1 MAFVLIVVG
10 LPLLLLH
17 PLEVSILPPLKQTQ
31 LLRPRPSKEE
41 EEYDDGGDMWARG
54 AFRQG
59 GSAGSANGFRERRR
73 EGGGCKKDSST
84 KRPPE
89 RAGEPAPKTRAHYSN
104 QRERTDERTHE
115 GTKEQPPR
123 RSKYPSLS
131 SIKSFLRVG
140 ASTSLLVNA
149 FLCKRNIFSTRGGC
163 QATCKMFLDYICSN
177 VFLYVTKFGHVSL
190 LSETCT

>member
-1 MAFVLIVVG
+1 MMMAVICGREGHSGKEAALGPQMDFENEG
-10 LPLLLLH
+10 GRG
-17 PLEVSILPPLKQTQ
+17 EDAKKT
-31 LLRPRPSKEE
+31 LLRKGLRS
-41 EEYDDGGDMWARG
+41 
-54 AFRQG
+54 
-59 GSAGSANGFRERRR
+59 ER
-73 EGGGCKKDSST
+73 
-84 KRPPE
+84 
-89 RAGEPAPKTRAHYSN
+89 GEPAPKTRAHYSN